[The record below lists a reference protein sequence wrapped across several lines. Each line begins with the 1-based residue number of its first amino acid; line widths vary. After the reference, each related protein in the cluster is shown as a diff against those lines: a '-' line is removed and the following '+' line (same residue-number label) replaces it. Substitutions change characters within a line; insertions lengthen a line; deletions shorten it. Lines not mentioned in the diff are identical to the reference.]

1 MQDSKGIFP
10 FIALVFTS
18 ENAVFLM
25 GEYRTVPA
33 GGWRGGCGLGRWGGI
48 EGKMVLSL
56 FSVIEI

>member
-10 FIALVFTS
+10 FITLVFTS

-33 GGWRGGCGLGRWGGI
+33 GDWSGGCGLGCGGD
-48 EGKMVLSL
+48 
-56 FSVIEI
+56 F